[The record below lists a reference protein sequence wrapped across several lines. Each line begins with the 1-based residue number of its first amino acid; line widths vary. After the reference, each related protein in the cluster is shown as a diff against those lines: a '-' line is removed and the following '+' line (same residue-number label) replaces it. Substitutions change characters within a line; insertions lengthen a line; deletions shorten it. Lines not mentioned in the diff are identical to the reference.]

1 MNVRIKWLR
10 DILKTKNIQGMIVS
24 NPKNVKYL
32 TGLEAEGLLLLTYKE
47 NIFLTD
53 SRYTEYANST
63 LTVDDEIVVDDVKT
77 LIADDYENFFMFC
90 ENVGFEENYVSYAQY
105 KKILQKYKVNNLI
118 ETEFL
123 IEKQRVVKEEKEIE
137 YIEKACEITDKCFTH
152 ILSYIKRGMT
162 EKQIAFEMERF
173 MIENGADE
181 RAFETIVASGP
192 NSSKPHAIP
201 TGRKIRE
208 GDIILL
214 DFGCKYKG
222 YCSDMS
228 RTIFV
233 KFIDEEIKEAYTF
246 VKNLQEEIVNKVAD
260 GVPIKEIAKIFSEK
274 LEENKYE
281 QLHSL
286 GHGVGLNIHERP
298 FLSQT
303 NDEILKNNMIITIEP
318 GVYKKGEFGIRIE
331 DTVKITKNSCIR
343 LTKSE
348 KNDIIIKG

>member
-152 ILSYIKRGMT
+152 I
-162 EKQIAFEMERF
+162 
-173 MIENGADE
+173 
-181 RAFETIVASGP
+181 
-192 NSSKPHAIP
+192 
-201 TGRKIRE
+201 
-208 GDIILL
+208 
-214 DFGCKYKG
+214 
-222 YCSDMS
+222 
-228 RTIFV
+228 
-233 KFIDEEIKEAYTF
+233 
-246 VKNLQEEIVNKVAD
+246 
-260 GVPIKEIAKIFSEK
+260 
-274 LEENKYE
+274 
-281 QLHSL
+281 
-286 GHGVGLNIHERP
+286 
-298 FLSQT
+298 
-303 NDEILKNNMIITIEP
+303 
-318 GVYKKGEFGIRIE
+318 
-331 DTVKITKNSCIR
+331 
-343 LTKSE
+343 
-348 KNDIIIKG
+348 